1 MLELAEPQHASLM
14 SLVMPHAVLDLARGI
29 WRLLPVSARTSPR
42 VVALRRRVGEMRFG
56 NSRRYWEQRYARGGT
71 SGAGSY
77 GRLALFKAEFLND
90 FVERRGIQSVVE
102 FGCGDGHQLSLARY
116 PSYLGFDV
124 APTAIELCAKRFAAD
139 TSKRFVL
146 HDSQRDP
153 APAQVA
159 ELALSL
165 DVIYHLVEDEVFEAY
180 MRHLFAAAKRYVI
193 IYASNDEASSPAPHV
208 RHRRFTDW
216 VNLHEPAWHVESHT
230 PNRYPPS
237 LADGAEVSFAEFVVF
252 ARAALAP

>member
-1 MLELAEPQHASLM
+1 MTT
-14 SLVMPHAVLDLARGI
+14 AVRELARGL
-29 WRLLPVSARTSPR
+29 WRLLPISARTSPR
-42 VVALRRRVGEMRFG
+42 VVALRRRLGELRFG
-56 NSRRYWEQRYARGGT
+56 NSSRYWEQRYARGGT

-77 GRLALFKAEFLND
+77 GRLSLFKAEFLND

-124 APTAIELCAKRFAAD
+124 APTAIELCTKRFAAD

-146 HDSQRDP
+146 HDSRSEP
-153 APAQVA
+153 APVQVA

-193 IYASNDEASSPAPHV
+193 IYASNDEAPSSAPHV

-216 VNLHEPAWHVESHT
+216 VKLNEPAWYVESQI

-237 LADGAEVSFAEFVVF
+237 LADGAEVSFADFVVF
-252 ARAALAP
+252 APAPASAS

>member
-1 MLELAEPQHASLM
+1 MTS
-14 SLVMPHAVLDLARGI
+14 AVRELARGI
-29 WRLLPVSARTSPR
+29 WRLLPVAARTSPR
-42 VVALRRRVGEMRFG
+42 VAALRRRLGEVRFG
-56 NSRRYWEQRYARGGT
+56 NSSRYWEQRYARGGT
-71 SGAGSY
+71 SGEGSY

-124 APTAIELCAKRFAAD
+124 APTAIELCTKRFAAD
-139 TSKRFVL
+139 TSKRFML
-146 HDSQRDP
+146 HDSLREP
-153 APAQVA
+153 APVQVA

-165 DVIYHLVEDEVFEAY
+165 DVIYHLVEDEVFDAY
-180 MRHLFAAAKRYVI
+180 MRHVFAAAKRYVI
-193 IYASNDEASSPAPHV
+193 IYASNEEAPSPAPHV

-216 VNLHEPAWHVESHT
+216 VERHEPGWRVESRT

-237 LADGAEVSFAEFVVF
+237 LSDGGEVSFADFVVF
-252 ARAALAP
+252 APAALG

>member
-1 MLELAEPQHASLM
+1 MTS
-14 SLVMPHAVLDLARGI
+14 AVRELARGI
-29 WRLLPVSARTSPR
+29 WRLLPVSARTSRR
-42 VVALRRRVGEMRFG
+42 VAALRRRLGEVSFG
-56 NSRRYWEQRYARGGT
+56 NSSRYWERRYARGGT

-102 FGCGDGHQLSLARY
+102 LGCGDGHQLSLAGY
-116 PSYLGFDV
+116 PSYLGLDV
-124 APTAIELCAKRFAAD
+124 APTAVELCAKRFAAD
-139 TSKRFVL
+139 ASKRFML
-146 HDSQRDP
+146 HDSQRGL
-153 APAQVA
+153 APVQVA

-165 DVIYHLVEDEVFEAY
+165 DVIYHLVEDEVFDAY

-193 IYASNDEASSPAPHV
+193 IYASNDEAPSPAPHV

-216 VNLHEPAWHVESHT
+216 VRRHEPAWQVESRT

-237 LADGAEVSFAEFVVF
+237 LADGAEVSFADFVVF
-252 ARAALAP
+252 APATVS

>member
-1 MLELAEPQHASLM
+1 MMSAVRDVAREL
-14 SLVMPHAVLDLARGI
+14 
-29 WRLLPVSARTSPR
+29 WRLLPASARISPR
-42 VVALRRRVGEMRFG
+42 VVALRRRLGELRFG
-56 NSRRYWEQRYARGGT
+56 NSSRYWEERYARGGN

-90 FVERRGIQSVVE
+90 FVQRRAVQSVVE
-102 FGCGDGHQLSLARY
+102 LGCGDGHQLSLARY

-124 APTAIELCAKRFAAD
+124 APTAIELCAKRFAGD

-146 HDSQRDP
+146 HDSQREP
-153 APAQVA
+153 APVRVA

-165 DVIYHLVEDEVFEAY
+165 DVIYHLVEDEVFDAY
-180 MRHLFAAAKRYVI
+180 MRHLFAAATRYVI
-193 IYASNDEASSPAPHV
+193 IYASNEEAPSPAPHV

-216 VNLHEPAWHVESHT
+216 VKLHEPAWQVESHT

-237 LADGAEVSFAEFVVF
+237 LTDGGETSFADFVVF
-252 ARAALAP
+252 APATLS

>member
-1 MLELAEPQHASLM
+1 MTS
-14 SLVMPHAVLDLARGI
+14 AVRDLARGL

-42 VVALRRRVGEMRFG
+42 VVALRRRWDEARFG
-56 NSRRYWEQRYARGGT
+56 NSSRYWEQRYAKGGT
-71 SGAGSY
+71 SGEGSY

-102 FGCGDGHQLSLARY
+102 LGCGDGHQLSLARY
-116 PSYLGFDV
+116 PNYLGLDV
-124 APTAIELCAKRFAAD
+124 APTAIELCVKRFAAD
-139 TSKRFVL
+139 SSKRFLL

-153 APAQVA
+153 APVRVA

-165 DVIYHLVEDEVFEAY
+165 DVIYHLVEDQVFETY
-180 MRHLFAAAKRYVI
+180 MRHLFAAARRYVI
-193 IYASNDEASSPAPHV
+193 IYASDDEAPSPAPHV

-216 VNLHEPAWHVESHT
+216 VKLHEPTWRVESHT

-237 LADGAEVSFAEFVVF
+237 LTDGAEVSFADFVVF
-252 ARAALAP
+252 APVTVS

>member
-1 MLELAEPQHASLM
+1 MTS
-14 SLVMPHAVLDLARGI
+14 AVRELARGI
-29 WRLLPVSARTSPR
+29 WRLLPESARTAPR
-42 VVALRRRVGEMRFG
+42 VVALRRRLGEARFG
-56 NSRRYWEQRYARGGT
+56 NSRHYWEQRYARGGN

-102 FGCGDGHQLSLARY
+102 LGCGDGHQLSLARY
-116 PSYLGFDV
+116 PAYLGLDV
-124 APTAIELCAKRFAAD
+124 APTAIELCTKRFASD
-139 TSKRFVL
+139 PSKRFKL

-153 APAQVA
+153 APVRVA

-165 DVIYHLVEDEVFEAY
+165 DVIYHLVEDEVFDAY

-193 IYASNDEASSPAPHV
+193 VYASNDEAPSPAPHV

-216 VNLHEPAWHVESHT
+216 VQLHEPAWHIESQT

-237 LADGAEVSFAEFVVF
+237 LTDGEETSFADFVVF
-252 ARAALAP
+252 AR

>member
-1 MLELAEPQHASLM
+1 MTS
-14 SLVMPHAVLDLARGI
+14 AVHDLARGI
-29 WRLLPVSARTSPR
+29 WRLLPLSARTSPR
-42 VVALRRRVGEMRFG
+42 VVALRRRLGEARFG
-56 NSRRYWEQRYARGGT
+56 NSSRYWEQRYADGGT

-77 GRLALFKAEFLND
+77 GRLARFKAQFLND
-90 FVERRGIQSVVE
+90 FVESRGIQSVVE
-102 FGCGDGHQLSLARY
+102 LGCGDGHQLSLARY

-124 APTAIELCAKRFAAD
+124 SPTAVELCSKRFAAD

-146 HDSQRDP
+146 HDSQREP
-153 APAQVA
+153 APVQVA

-165 DVIYHLVEDEVFEAY
+165 DVIYHLVEDEVFDAY

-193 IYASNDEASSPAPHV
+193 VYASNDEAPSPAPHV

-216 VNLHEPAWHVESHT
+216 IEQHQPAWQLEGHT

-237 LADGAEVSFAEFVVF
+237 LTDGEEVSFADFFVF
-252 ARAALAP
+252 APAPTS